1 MKTYT
6 TQRGFT
12 VIELLVVVVLFAA
25 TGTIFAFQ
33 WQDLHANFRDN
44 QRKTATNAIHYNLE
58 KVYHQKNGYYPE
70 FINED
75 TMNTLD
81 KGLLK
86 DPEGRNIGTKDS
98 DLRYEPVGCDDGKCS
113 GYTLR
118 AKLEKEAEFVKKN
131 GDQ

>member
-1 MKTYT
+1 
-6 TQRGFT
+6 
-12 VIELLVVVVLFAA
+12 
-25 TGTIFAFQ
+25 
-33 WQDLHANFRDN
+33 
-44 QRKTATNAIHYNLE
+44 
-58 KVYHQKNGYYPE
+58 
-70 FINED
+70 
-75 TMNTLD
+75 MNTLD

-113 GYTLR
+113 GYVLR